1 MCPLKVAVVEDEAPS
16 RELIKRMLLEFS
28 EVETV
33 LSYALPSEALESLPL
48 EKPDLIILDI
58 EMPVITGIELAKR
71 LRKDLPQAAI
81 AFLTGYKQYAIEAF
95 DVEAIDYL
103 LKPYE
108 ENQIKRVIERAMK
121 QGHVESELLVK
132 IQTQIR
138 CFGSFEVINPEGQFV
153 KWSTKKS
160 QELLAYLILHRNQRI
175 DKDRLCDAL
184 FPDKPRSKHSNN
196 LNITA
201 YRLRKDLQEHQ
212 LSIQVLSEKGSQEG
226 YGISL
231 DSSMCDL
238 MIVDELLETALFS
251 SEEVKYLQMLKRHPL
266 ENALFESN
274 DYPWADAAKAY
285 YHRRLM
291 SRQKQRCEAL
301 QEGRQW
307 QQLLKEAQFMA
318 SCEPYD
324 EQACLYVVEALGEL
338 SERNQLIAYKAT
350 LENQYLS
357 ELGIDLSKRILNS
370 FMKWL

>member
-1 MCPLKVAVVEDEAPS
+1 MSPLKVAVVEDEAPS
-16 RELIKRMLLEFS
+16 RELIKRMLLAFS
-28 EVETV
+28 EVEVV
-33 LSYALPSEALESLPL
+33 LSYALPSEALEAIPL

-71 LRKDLPQAAI
+71 LRKDLPQVAI

-108 ENQIKRVIERAMK
+108 EIQLKRVIERALK
-121 QGHVESELLVK
+121 KGQVESETFTK
-132 IQTQIR
+132 AQTQVR
-138 CFGSFEVINPEGQFV
+138 CFGGFEVMNPEGQFV

-175 DKDRLCDAL
+175 DKDKLCDAL

-212 LSIQVLSEKGSQEG
+212 LGMQVLSEKGSQEG
-226 YGISL
+226 YGINL
-231 DSSMCDL
+231 DDTICDL

-251 SEEVKYLQMLKRHPL
+251 AAEVNYLQMLKKHPL
-266 ENALFESN
+266 ENELFESN
-274 DYPWADAAKAY
+274 SYPWADAAKAY

-301 QEGRQW
+301 QEGKQW
-307 QQLLKEAQFMA
+307 QQLLREAQFMA
-318 SCEPYD
+318 DCEPYD
-324 EQACLYVVEALGEL
+324 EQACLYVIESLGEL

-350 LENQYLS
+350 LEEQYQL

-370 FMKWL
+370 FSKWL

>member
-16 RELIKRMLLEFS
+16 RELVKRMLMAFS
-28 EVETV
+28 EVEHV
-33 LSYALPSEALESLPL
+33 LCYPLPSEALEALPL

-58 EMPVITGIELAKR
+58 EMPGITGIELAKR

-108 ENQIKRVIERAMK
+108 ESQIKRVIERAMK
-121 QGHVESELLVK
+121 QGQVEIEPVTTL
-132 IQTQIR
+132 QTQIR

-212 LSIQVLSEKGSQEG
+212 IDIQVLSEKGSQEG
-226 YGISL
+226 YGINL
-231 DSSMCDL
+231 DSSSCDL
-238 MIVDELLETALFS
+238 IIVDELLETALFS
-251 SEEVKYLQMLKRHPL
+251 SAEAKYFQMLKNHPL
-266 ENALFESN
+266 ERGLFENN

-301 QEGRQW
+301 QEGKQW
-307 QQLLKEAQFMA
+307 QQLLREAQFMA
-318 SCEPYD
+318 ACEPYD
-324 EQACLYVVEALGEL
+324 EQACLYVIESLGEL
-338 SERNQLIAYKAT
+338 SERNQLITYKAA
-350 LENQYLS
+350 LEEQYQS